1 MVIQISQKMN
11 SLRNLKK
18 LNPLIGQPLEF
29 ELKLK
34 KQPNFKNKKFNG
46 MDPFN
51 KMHQQFSDA
60 YQTLT
65 DIGNYPYIIKPL

>member
-1 MVIQISQKMN
+1 
-11 SLRNLKK
+11 
-18 LNPLIGQPLEF
+18 
-29 ELKLK
+29 
-34 KQPNFKNKKFNG
+34 

-65 DIGNYPYIIKPL
+65 DIGTYPYIIKPL